1 VFTIHHSSALIEK
14 TEDPMSQHTAQH
26 HGQAAYHHESAT
38 KHHRA
43 AENAYGS
50 GDHKAAAAE
59 AKLAAGH
66 AAKAKEFADL
76 ADASHSEHYGMKPGV
91 PTKPAL

>member
-1 VFTIHHSSALIEK
+1 
-14 TEDPMSQHTAQH
+14 MSQHPQQH

-38 KHHRA
+38 RHHRA

-50 GDHKAAAAE
+50 GDHKAAARE

-76 ADASHSEHYGMKPGV
+76 ADASHEEHFGMHPGV
-91 PTKPAL
+91 PAGAARNGPDLNK